1 MNVTRSIITVIEC
14 MALFI
19 ALTYCFHRFFAL
31 LEPSETTKSALT
43 CSNFYVLWLKG
54 IKWHIWLKSF
64 TSTDRHN
71 SGSVRNDHMCRS
83 HSLLRRTTVYI
94 WIIIYRNLHASSIFG
109 ENVPTNLSKYINW
122 LVSKRL
128 HWLESKIRFLGCTI
142 RKLYYIHHPRRE
154 RTLDGCAPFIRRL
167 SMCK

>member
-1 MNVTRSIITVIEC
+1 MSVWLYLLHWHIV
-14 MALFI
+14 FI
-19 ALTYCFHRFFAL
+19 DFFL
-31 LEPSETTKSALT
+31 YLNRQRWRK
-43 CSNFYVLWLKG
+43 VLSRAQTFMYYGWKVLNG
-54 IKWHIWLKSF
+54 HIWLKSF
-64 TSTDRHN
+64 TSTDRQN

-94 WIIIYRNLHASSIFG
+94 WIIIHCNLHASSIFG
-109 ENVPTNLSKYINW
+109 ENVSTNFSKYINW

-142 RKLYYIHHPRRE
+142 QKLYYIHHTRRE
-154 RTLDGCAPFIRRL
+154 RTLDGCATFIRRL